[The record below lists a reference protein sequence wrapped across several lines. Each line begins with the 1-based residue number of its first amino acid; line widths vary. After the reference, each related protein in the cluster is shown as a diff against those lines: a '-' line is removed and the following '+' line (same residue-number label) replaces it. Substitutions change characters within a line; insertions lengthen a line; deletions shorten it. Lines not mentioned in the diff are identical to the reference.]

1 MTREEQINIELIVDE
16 LCTDMKTV
24 EELQELADDLHN
36 CVERGIQDY
45 CYDNNIED
53 YEPCY

>member
-1 MTREEQINIELIVDE
+1 MNRQEQINIELMVDE
-16 LCTDMKTV
+16 LCTDMKTA
-24 EELQELADDLHN
+24 EELQELADELHN

>member
-1 MTREEQINIELIVDE
+1 MTRQEQINIELMVNE
-16 LCTDMKTV
+16 LCTDMKTA
-24 EELQELADDLHN
+24 EELQDLADELHN
-36 CVERGIQDY
+36 CVECGIQDY